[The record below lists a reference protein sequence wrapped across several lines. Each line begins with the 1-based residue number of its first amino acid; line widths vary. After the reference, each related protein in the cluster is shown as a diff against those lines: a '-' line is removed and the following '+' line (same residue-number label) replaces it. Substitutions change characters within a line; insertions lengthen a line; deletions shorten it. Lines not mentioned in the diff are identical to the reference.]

1 MLTEEGVADMKENFT
16 ALIGSQLPLPT
27 EEQRTRAAEQLEQFY
42 FGDEGFSTED
52 MQAVVDISLA
62 CELRRLLSDVY
73 FIQQADSFA
82 RAVANFSN
90 IPVYFYYF
98 SYNGTGYIEYGMM
111 HAGETSYLF
120 PKGILG
126 PDTDTNSN
134 DGKVASQ
141 LTTLWTNYPK
151 YGYVL

>member
-1 MLTEEGVADMKENFT
+1 MLTAEGVADMKENFT

-27 EEQRTRAAEQLEQFY
+27 EEQRTRAAEQLEQLY

-52 MQAVVDISLA
+52 MQAVVDMPG
-62 CELRRLLSDVY
+62 LLSDVY
-73 FIQQADSFA
+73 FIQPADSFA

-126 PDTDTNSN
+126 PDTDPNSN

-141 LTTLWTNYPK
+141 LTTLWTNFRK
-151 YGYVL
+151 YWYVL